1 LPSSLTGVLPSASV
15 SSTSRPVSVCGT
27 VTAALARGFSRPDRQ
42 IRSAGPHPRLALAS
56 RRFGPGFP
64 SATPPG
70 LDGPSDRRTLG
81 LASPHRS
88 IGRRWGRN
96 LDRLPLAYGF
106 RPQLRTA
113 SPAADEHRCGT
124 LRHSPAGR
132 ILTALPLLVPAFAL
146 GAAPA
151 RLPPHLP
158 RRRRRSPTA
167 ARRLPQRA
175 TRGFGAGLRPA
186 SFSAHGRS
194 TSELLRTLSRMAA
207 SKPTSWLSAHPHLL
221 DHSARTWGP

>member
-113 SPAADEHRCGT
+113 SPAADEASLRNPSALSGGADSHRPSAT
-124 LRHSPAGR
+124 RAGIR
-132 ILTALPLLVPAFAL
+132 T
-146 GAAPA
+146 
-151 RLPPHLP
+151 
-158 RRRRRSPTA
+158 RRRSSTAPAAPSPPTPTLPYRRTPPPA
-167 ARRLPQRA
+167 ARDPRLRCRA
-175 TRGFGAGLRPA
+175 SPRVIFGARA
-186 SFSAHGRS
+186 
-194 TSELLRTLSRMAA
+194 
-207 SKPTSWLSAHPHLL
+207 L
-221 DHSARTWGP
+221 DQ